1 MAAGTVFITTVFHF
15 NSKIMGCF
23 NVTTNINGVPY
34 LSTTNVTVTDTAVD
48 FALGFRRIQPVGYF
62 TVRIQ
67 DAIPDDAT
75 GTLPVTLTLNGVA
88 RALTFFDGTPV
99 TAADITGTGIITVF
113 NDRFNGILQITS
125 ALAA

>member
-1 MAAGTVFITTVFHF
+1 MGRYNITT
-15 NSKIMGCF
+15 
-23 NVTTNINGVPY
+23 NVTGVPY

-48 FALGFRRIQPVGYF
+48 FALGFRRLPPVGYL

-67 DAIPDDAT
+67 NAIPEGTT
-75 GTLPVTLTLNGVA
+75 GTLPVTITLNGVS

-99 TAADITGTGIITVF
+99 TSADITGTGVITIF

-125 ALAA
+125 ALVA

>member
-1 MAAGTVFITTVFHF
+1 MGRYNITT
-15 NSKIMGCF
+15 
-23 NVTTNINGVPY
+23 NVTGVPY

-48 FALGFRRIQPVGYF
+48 FALGFCRIPPVGYI

-67 DAIPDDAT
+67 NAVPEGTT
-75 GTLPVTLTLNGVA
+75 GTLPVTITLNGTS

-99 TAADITGTGIITVF
+99 TAADITGTGVITIF

-125 ALAA
+125 ALVA

>member
-1 MAAGTVFITTVFHF
+1 
-15 NSKIMGCF
+15 MGCF

-48 FALGFRRIQPVGYF
+48 FSLGFRRIPPVGYF
-62 TVRIQ
+62 TVRIAN
-67 DAIPDDAT
+67 AIPDGTT
-75 GTLPVTLTLNGVA
+75 GTLPVTITLNGTA
-88 RALTFFDGTPV
+88 RALTFFNGTPV
-99 TAADITGTGIITVF
+99 TAADIPGTGVITIF

>member
-1 MAAGTVFITTVFHF
+1 
-15 NSKIMGCF
+15 MGYF
-23 NVTTNINGVPY
+23 NVTTNVNGVPY

-62 TVRIQ
+62 TVRIS
-67 DAIPDDAT
+67 DAIPADTT
-75 GTLPVTLTLNGVA
+75 GTLPVTLTLNGVT
-88 RALTFFDGTPV
+88 RALTFFNGTPV

-125 ALAA
+125 ALTA

>member
-1 MAAGTVFITTVFHF
+1 
-15 NSKIMGCF
+15 MGCF

-67 DAIPDDAT
+67 DAIPDGTT

-99 TAADITGTGIITVF
+99 TAANLTGTGIITVF

-125 ALAA
+125 VIAA

>member
-1 MAAGTVFITTVFHF
+1 MGRYNITT
-15 NSKIMGCF
+15 
-23 NVTTNINGVPY
+23 NVNGVPY

-48 FALGFRRIQPVGYF
+48 FALGFRRLPPVGYL

-67 DAIPDDAT
+67 NAIPEGTT
-75 GTLPVTLTLNGVA
+75 GTLPVTITLNGVS

-99 TAADITGTGIITVF
+99 TAADITGTGVITIF

-125 ALAA
+125 ALVA